1 LNGGRE
7 IRWNLEGE
15 QFVTLVMT
23 IFNILSTEI
32 LIKKM
37 IMDKF
42 ILVEFFFA
50 YDVNFQSVIASL
62 RDFFACVLSFNE
74 FKKILLVCGF

>member
-1 LNGGRE
+1 
-7 IRWNLEGE
+7 
-15 QFVTLVMT
+15 
-23 IFNILSTEI
+23 
-32 LIKKM
+32 
-37 IMDKF
+37 MDKF

>member
-1 LNGGRE
+1 
-7 IRWNLEGE
+7 
-15 QFVTLVMT
+15 MT

-50 YDVNFQSVIASL
+50 YDVNFQSVIL
-62 RDFFACVLSFNE
+62 
-74 FKKILLVCGF
+74 IL